1 MKLKATILAL
11 VISLGML
18 ATVQA
23 QNLKI
28 GYANIEAI
36 LLYMPETQTMNQ
48 NLKTF
53 SDKLGQQLQS
63 RQQYY
68 QSLIEE
74 YQQLAAETQDE
85 ATLKPKQE
93 KIIEVEKELQN
104 EQQASQQKLL
114 ERRQTLMEPIIEKMQ
129 GAIKALAAEDGYD
142 VIINSVDGNGIS
154 IVLHGPEENDV
165 TKKLMTK
172 LGVKLPEGEGGQ

>member
-1 MKLKATILAL
+1 MKLKVTILAL
-11 VISLGML
+11 VISLGL
-18 ATVQA
+18 LGPIHA

-53 SDKLGQQLQS
+53 SDKLGQDLQN
-63 RQQYY
+63 RQTYY
-68 QSLIEE
+68 QSLIQE
-74 YQQLAAETQDE
+74 YQQLASETQDE

-93 KIIEVEKELQN
+93 KIMEIEKELQAK
-104 EQQASQQKLL
+104 QQESQQKLV

-129 GAIKALAAEDGYD
+129 GAIKGLASEEGFDLILNA
-142 VIINSVDGNGIS
+142 VDGNGVS

-165 TKKLMTK
+165 TKRLMTK
-172 LGVKLPEGEGGQ
+172 LGVTLPEGQ